1 MTAHSPWAL
10 QATVVY
16 AQARVH
22 PVPHTWAGGG
32 HLSDHFCPL
41 CTFALFSSPTEPQIG
56 PPQDLPP
63 LLCSGQPRPSATPNL
78 LPANLVRGGHR
89 STDQMIWRGLS
100 PGPDISPLVRPDSRS
115 LPESGLLAPGDL
127 PSHHRSSCSLRS
139 SLLWRRESRGL
150 ATPGKAPGPTG

>member
-115 LPESGLLAPGDL
+115 LCQSQACWLLGTYLHTIVLLVPSAL
-127 PSHHRSSCSLRS
+127 PSCGG
-139 SLLWRRESRGL
+139 EKVEG
-150 ATPGKAPGPTG
+150 